1 MSAERARTAKNVLV
15 LAEAMS
21 DAKTDTCYEL
31 LGGEEPSDIDLLRV
45 VYHRT
50 PERLLDEW
58 ADRRGTQPANTVI
71 VGVDDRV
78 QSGALGDTAADSDDT
93 SLEVLTANPNDLTGL
108 GMELNNALT
117 ALSRT
122 DNHVYVCFDSVTAL
136 LQFVDTESA
145 YKFLH
150 MFTGQLHKVDA
161 TAHFH
166 MDPDAHETQTI
177 SRLKTTFD
185 DLRRVGD

>member
-1 MSAERARTAKNVLV
+1 MSTERARTAENVLV

-21 DAKTDTCYEL
+21 DAKTDTCYDL
-31 LGGEEPSDIDLLRV
+31 LGGADPDEIDLLRV

-58 ADRRGTQPANTVI
+58 AGRMGAQPANTVI

-78 QSGALGDTAADSDDT
+78 QSNPLGESTAASDDT
-93 SLEVLTANPNDLTGL
+93 NLEVLAANPNDLTGL

-117 ALSRT
+117 ALSKT
-122 DNHVYVCFDSVTAL
+122 DNHVHVCFDSVTAL

-150 MFTGQLHKVDA
+150 MFTGQLHRVDA

-166 MDPDAHETQTI
+166 MDPDAHETQTV

-185 DLRRVGD
+185 DLRRVSD